1 MSREVTLRRK
11 RRKASVGGQSVL
23 GSTAKAAP
31 KPRATAE
38 PHSLSSNIQGLRFMQ
53 SARENEERKKPGGP
67 GGIRSRYSIVYRIH
81 AYTI

>member
-11 RRKASVGGQSVL
+11 RRKASVGKSVA

-67 GGIRSRYSIVYRIH
+67 GATEHV
-81 AYTI
+81 